1 MFAEH
6 AQSGHYL
13 LAPLDSDIVTLED
26 SLVLFLEG
34 LKKRAS
40 QRPPADEYDRQYIGV
55 ISKGARLIYGSFYSP
70 GFGDPGTSKP
80 MIICD
85 GGPSLW
91 GVVFD
96 PKTDTFSNLEFNGE
110 A

>member
-1 MFAEH
+1 
-6 AQSGHYL
+6 
-13 LAPLDSDIVTLED
+13 VTLED